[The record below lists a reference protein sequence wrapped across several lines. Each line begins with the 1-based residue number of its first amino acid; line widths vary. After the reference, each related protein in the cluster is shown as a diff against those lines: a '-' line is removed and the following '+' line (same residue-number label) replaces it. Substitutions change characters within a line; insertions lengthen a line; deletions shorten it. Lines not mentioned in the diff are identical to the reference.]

1 MEIDS
6 CFNPNSDTKS
16 LSHVVSF
23 TTSVNII
30 YFIAVVDKPTT
41 DCRDVFQI
49 TVTS

>member
-23 TTSVNII
+23 TASMNII
-30 YFIAVVDKPTT
+30 YFISVVDKPTT
-41 DCRDVFQI
+41 DCKDVFQI
-49 TVTS
+49 TGTS

>member
-6 CFNPNSDTKS
+6 CFNPNSDIKS

-23 TTSVNII
+23 TTSVTII
-30 YFIAVVDKPTT
+30 YFISVVDKPTT
-41 DCRDVFQI
+41 DCRDIFQI